1 MLQAIRDRVT
11 GIVAIFVLGLLAVP
25 FLFFGME
32 SYMRSVPQDAVAVVG
47 DDEISTSEFQ
57 TEFALHRAELRRQ
70 LGDDYDD
77 IATNQPEFRREYL
90 ERMIDELLLRQHTDQ
105 LGLVV
110 SDRAIA
116 DILRTIPQFQIEG
129 RFSPEAYRM
138 ALSAAGRTPGS
149 FEREMREDIM
159 TRMVPSALADSVI
172 VTQSEID
179 RMIRLQNQTR
189 RIALVDVPA
198 ERFRDDIEVTEEEIA
213 AYYQD
218 NLQAFTTEEQVRLA
232 YVELRADDLTIDEML
247 EEEELRRRY
256 EAARQ
261 RYLTPESRQASHI
274 LIEVSEERDVA
285 EARQLAQALSQ
296 RLADGESFAELAEQY
311 SDDPGSAAQGGEL
324 GWIEPEDMV
333 SAFEDALYALE
344 DSGEVSEPVETR
356 FGWHLIRLE
365 DVRPPEGMSFEEAR
379 EEILSEYLERQRED
393 LYLELSERMVD
404 LVFADDSSLEPLAD
418 DLGLE
423 IRFSE
428 SFGRA
433 GGGGVAGHSR
443 VVDAAFSDL
452 VLLDGAVSDPIEI
465 ERDHM
470 VAVKVDEHFP
480 AEPRPLAEVADEIR
494 ERIVGDRAGEMARE
508 LARSIADA
516 SGSDGSDLS
525 AAAET
530 EGLTAEEIDA
540 VGRND
545 FQHGPDFLEQL
556 FRLPDTS
563 GQPVVHVLPRHAGYA
578 VVRLDAV
585 VPGDPAAASDMER
598 RMVQQQIQFSRMG
611 HEISGLVD
619 WLREETRVRVVEERL

>member
-32 SYMRSVPQDAVAVVG
+32 SYMRGVPQDAVAVVG

-57 TEFALHRAELRRQ
+57 TEFARHRADLRQR

-77 IATNQPEFRREYL
+77 IATNQPEYRREYL

-105 LGLVV
+105 LGLEV

-138 ALSAAGRTPGS
+138 ALSAAGQTPRS

-179 RMIRLQNQTR
+179 RMISLQNQTR
-189 RIALVDVPA
+189 RIALVNIPA
-198 ERFRDDIEVTEEEIA
+198 DRFHDEIEVTEEEIE

-232 YVELRADDLTIDEML
+232 YVELRAEDLPIDETL
-247 EEEELRRRY
+247 DEEELRRRY

-261 RYLTPESRQASHI
+261 RYLTPEARQASHI
-274 LIEVSEERDVA
+274 LIEVSDERDAA
-285 EARQLAQALSQ
+285 EARQLAEEMYQ

-344 DSGEVSEPVETR
+344 SSGEVSEPVETR

-365 DVRPPEGMSFEEAR
+365 DIRPPEGMSFEEAR
-379 EEILSEYLERQRED
+379 EEILDEYLERQRED

-423 IRFSE
+423 IRYTE

-433 GGGGVAGHSR
+433 GGDGIAAQSR

-452 VLLDGAVSDPIEI
+452 VLLDGAVSDPIELD
-465 ERDHM
+465 RDHM
-470 VAVKVDEHFP
+470 IAVQIDEHFP
-480 AEPRPLAEVADEIR
+480 SEPRPLAEVAGEIR
-494 ERIVGDRAGEMARE
+494 ERIIGERAADLAGQ

-516 SGSDGSDLS
+516 SGSDGSGLNI
-525 AAAET
+525 AAEA
-530 EGLTAEEIDA
+530 EGLASEEIDA
-540 VGRND
+540 VRRND
-545 FQHGPDFLEQL
+545 FQHGPDFLEHL
-556 FRLPDTS
+556 FRLPDPG
-563 GQPVVHVLPRHAGYA
+563 GQSVVHVLPRHDGYV

-585 VPGDPAAASDMER
+585 VPGDPAAASDAER
-598 RMVQQQIQFSRMG
+598 SMVKQQIQFSRMG
-611 HEISGLVD
+611 HEISGLVE